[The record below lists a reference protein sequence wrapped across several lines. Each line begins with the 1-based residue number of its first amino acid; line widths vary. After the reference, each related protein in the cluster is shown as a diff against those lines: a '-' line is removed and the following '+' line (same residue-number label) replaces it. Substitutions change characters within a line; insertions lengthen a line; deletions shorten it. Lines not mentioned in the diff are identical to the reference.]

1 MAYTYALMQEDET
14 PEVSALMTAS
24 FPKSYR
30 RIFFIKPEHTV
41 VAREGNQVVGGMN
54 MDVFSLP
61 NKRKVGYLGW
71 LYVEKDHQ
79 GQGIGNALTEQAIA
93 HLKDVGCTDIIA
105 CVEGDNSSS
114 LKQFAN
120 HGFTIM
126 SIREQVSRFGIGL
139 LKVNK
144 RAARFFDMGYFLW
157 HLSIPEEMVEEPRDQ
172 RPFAFTVLCNILLW
186 YPCLKGWNLLNML
199 FPGTMADWTQDPFYQ
214 RSPLFL
220 LLVPVFAL
228 TVRTLSMEISAR
240 IQQTEVTFLSWDTAW
255 LLGVLLPLLVGIPFP
270 VPGNVYIAGTRWRNS
285 DMDSVLCRI
294 ARTGQLALAFL
305 CLPLKGSIALRYC
318 YTLMFL
324 DSLFF
329 FYPFTG
335 FNSSRVKKRGADS
348 FIIPS
353 VSVLMVTVML
363 W

>member
-144 RAARFFDMGYFLW
+144 RA
-157 HLSIPEEMVEEPRDQ
+157 
-172 RPFAFTVLCNILLW
+172 C
-186 YPCLKGWNLLNML
+186 
-199 FPGTMADWTQDPFYQ
+199 
-214 RSPLFL
+214 
-220 LLVPVFAL
+220 
-228 TVRTLSMEISAR
+228 
-240 IQQTEVTFLSWDTAW
+240 
-255 LLGVLLPLLVGIPFP
+255 PLL
-270 VPGNVYIAGTRWRNS
+270 
-285 DMDSVLCRI
+285 
-294 ARTGQLALAFL
+294 
-305 CLPLKGSIALRYC
+305 
-318 YTLMFL
+318 
-324 DSLFF
+324 
-329 FYPFTG
+329 
-335 FNSSRVKKRGADS
+335 
-348 FIIPS
+348 
-353 VSVLMVTVML
+353 
-363 W
+363 